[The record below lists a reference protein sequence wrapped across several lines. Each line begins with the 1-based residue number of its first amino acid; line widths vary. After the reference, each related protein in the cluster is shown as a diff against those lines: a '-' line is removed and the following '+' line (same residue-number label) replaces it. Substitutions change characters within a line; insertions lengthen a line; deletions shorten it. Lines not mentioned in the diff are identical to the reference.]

1 MLVILTGLAV
11 GWIRKGKI
19 LAMPFVKLKLIWLLF
34 VAYALQ
40 HISIAW
46 LHGTAYE
53 VVLIVSY
60 LSILGFCVV
69 NWRVPGVIWNLAGT
83 AANFLVM
90 LVNGLRMP
98 AYLPAA
104 RALDAALVPALIRG
118 RYAKSVAM
126 STHTHL
132 NFLGDIFSFA
142 IKPASLISVGD
153 ILFAIGLVIL
163 IQHAMRSE
171 GGPTGNGVQA
181 ETAH

>member
-11 GWIRKGKI
+11 GWIRKGRI
-19 LAMPFVKLKLIWLLF
+19 LSMPFMKLKLIWLLF
-34 VAYALQ
+34 VAYVLQ

-53 VVLIVSY
+53 VVLVVSY

-69 NWRVPGVIWNLAGT
+69 NWRIPGVIWNLVGT

-90 LVNGLRMP
+90 VVNGLRMP
-98 AYLPAA
+98 AYVPAA
-104 RALDAALVPALIRG
+104 RALDPALIPALMRG
-118 RYAKSVAM
+118 QYGKSVAM
-126 STHTHL
+126 STHTNL

-171 GGPTGNGVQA
+171 GGPAGHAVQA
-181 ETAH
+181 EPSH

>member
-53 VVLIVSY
+53 VVLVVSY

-90 LVNGLRMP
+90 SVNGLRMP

-118 RYAKSVAM
+118 QYAKSVAM